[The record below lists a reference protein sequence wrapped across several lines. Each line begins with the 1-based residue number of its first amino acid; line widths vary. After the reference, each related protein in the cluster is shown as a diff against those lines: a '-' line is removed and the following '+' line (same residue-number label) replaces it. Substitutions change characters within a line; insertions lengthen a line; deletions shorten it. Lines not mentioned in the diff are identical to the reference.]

1 MNNGSVYLW
10 QEAARSQRPLVENM
24 DNEKP
29 SSIQGT
35 RQTIWQNLLKKSK
48 DLIPIVLGLLGG
60 FVIGGMI
67 ILAAG
72 HNPFTSY
79 YSLLMGA
86 IGDTYNLAA
95 TLGRAVP
102 IIGCG
107 IGAALAFKAGLF
119 NIGGEG
125 QLVLGAL
132 GATLVALFF
141 PPGPLTVVL
150 AILAGVIFGGLWGLL
165 SGWLETRFNIPIL
178 ISSLLMNYIA
188 VGFVSYMISF
198 PLIEPGGSR
207 NQTHPFPDATRIP
220 KLIEGTTLHW
230 GVFIIVLIVIL
241 VSLYMY
247 KTVGGYELRMFGS
260 NREFA
265 ETGGIKPKR
274 LTLLVM
280 MVSGII
286 VGITGANQV
295 LGVFYRLI
303 DTSLTLPGY
312 FWTGAMAAILSNNNP
327 LGVVIAGLFFSAL
340 QTGAAGMERATEVP
354 FELSYIMQ
362 AIMIVLIAVR
372 GILKPVRRGED

>member
-1 MNNGSVYLW
+1 MENE
-10 QEAARSQRPLVENM
+10 QITPLEN
-24 DNEKP
+24 KK
-29 SSIQGT
+29 
-35 RQTIWQNLLKKSK
+35 TIWQRLFKSSK
-48 DLIPIVLGLLGG
+48 DLVPIILGLLGG
-60 FVIGGMI
+60 FVIGGII

-72 HNPFTSY
+72 HNPFTTY
-79 YSLLMGA
+79 FSLLMGS

-132 GATLVALFF
+132 GATLVALYF

-150 AILAGVIFGGLWGLL
+150 ALLAGIIFGGLWGLF
-165 SGWLETRFNIPIL
+165 SGWLQTRFNVPIL
-178 ISSLLMNYIA
+178 ISSLLMNYIG

-198 PLIEPGGSR
+198 PLLEPNGSR
-207 NQTHPFPDATRIP
+207 NQTPSFPDASRIAR
-220 KLIEGTTLHW
+220 LIQGTTLHW
-230 GVFIIVLIVIL
+230 GALITIGIVIL
-241 VSLYMY
+241 VSFYMY

-280 MVSGII
+280 MASGAIM
-286 VGITGANQV
+286 GITGAGQV

-327 LGVVIAGLFFSAL
+327 LGVVIAGLFFSGL

-362 AIMIVLIAVR
+362 AIMILLIAVR
-372 GILKPVRRGED
+372 GILKPTRKGED